1 MNSKLLLMKEISRN
15 RISGMA
21 FITRELLN
29 DSFRVKAKGLM
40 VTTFARMLPAI
51 GLGTTKFR
59 LSIICKLVYKF
70 SVLYK
75 HQGMKGLVI
84 YLKATTVIMQQSI
97 AEFRLKD
104 MTGLNT
110 RISRGRGGL
119 PKLICNQDRVLIAK
133 GNTDLM
139 RFYLTI
145 FNLYR
150 ILEFPGKIKL
160 GSITNA
166 FSGNQALSD
175 VYNAVFEAAPE
186 FARLIDKLAG
196 NKIKDHGITMAPIL
210 KSSPGAN
217 PFQSAS
223 HPFTLLTTARLHK
236 ETGTD
241 AIIMYFAKYFEKATK
256 IRYPGFSR
264 IFQTGAELAFNLNLP
279 STTFK
284 LGRLGLKN
292 EAAGKVRVFA
302 MVDAWTNWVLEP
314 LHKEIFRILKHFPA
328 DGTFNQLA
336 PVLNYTTWPS
346 AYSLDLTAATDR
358 LPIALQIHILSMLYG
373 KEFAVKW
380 AQLLV
385 EREYSVEVPD
395 ENGFGE
401 EVILRYAVG
410 QPMGALSSWA
420 MLALTHHYIVNVA
433 AWHSGFTPYGQLY
446 SNYAVLGDDLVIGD
460 RTVKDR
466 YLTIVD
472 ALGVECGLHKS
483 VLSSRG
489 IGIEFAKKTFF
500 KGVDVSPVPL
510 LEFITATYTLPAAV
524 AFGHKYKLTLAQLV
538 KTMGFGYKVLG
549 GLGRHVG
556 MLSSK
561 VRMLL
566 MAFTSPLITSTP
578 EEISAWLAKGN
589 PLVSIHGPA
598 LTFFMEEVIARVE
611 KTVKKSF
618 SFRTADWISLFS
630 QNFKRVIWARFA
642 AVYLLKL
649 PPVGDDRFG
658 DIVISKGKI
667 EPLWSVKDTGTVN
680 VPPAVFNR
688 IKNDFEDVD
697 LWLTRILS
705 NMVGPQVEHSR
716 DVINQLQSDMTRLGR
731 QNTLPQSYLYSLQ
744 ALKEV
749 NNVSV
754 ITEFKRVDDEIR
766 PRMDVVQI
774 KLWRLWSECM
784 NKALKKAELTRK
796 AKASGL

>member
-1 MNSKLLLMKEISRN
+1 MNRNLLLMKEISRN

-21 FITRELLN
+21 FITRKLLN

-84 YLKATTVIMQQSI
+84 SLKATTVIMQQSI
-97 AEFRLKD
+97 AEFRLHD
-104 MTGLNT
+104 MSGLNT
-110 RISRGRGGL
+110 RVSRGRGGL
-119 PKLICNQDRVLIAK
+119 PRLICNQDRVLIAK

-160 GSITNA
+160 ESITNA
-166 FSGNQALSD
+166 FSGNQSLRD
-175 VYNAVFEAAPE
+175 VYQGVFDAAPE
-186 FARLIDKLAG
+186 FARLINKLAG
-196 NKIKDHGITMAPIL
+196 NRITSHGITMGPIL

-217 PFQSAS
+217 PYQSAS
-223 HPFTLLTTARLHK
+223 HPFTLLITSRLHK
-236 ETGTD
+236 ELGTD
-241 AIIMYFAKYFEKATK
+241 AIILYFAKYFEKATK
-256 IRYPGFSR
+256 VRYPGFSR
-264 IFQTGAELAFNLNLP
+264 IFQTGAELALNLGLP

-284 LGRLGLKN
+284 LGRLGLKE

-328 DGTFNQLA
+328 DGTFDQLA
-336 PVLNYTTWPS
+336 PVLNYTAWPS

-385 EREYSVEVPD
+385 EREYSVELPSD
-395 ENGFGE
+395 DKNKTGK

-433 AWHSGFTPYGQLY
+433 AWQSGFTPYGQLY

-466 YLTIVD
+466 YLMIVD

-524 AFGHKYKLTLAQLV
+524 AFGHKYKLSLAQLV

-549 GLGRHVG
+549 GLDRHVG
-556 MLSSK
+556 RLSFK

-578 EEISAWLAKGN
+578 QEIAAWLAKGN

-598 LTFFMEEVIARVE
+598 LTFFFEEVIARVD
-611 KTVKKSF
+611 KIVKRSF
-618 SFRTADWISLFS
+618 SFRTADWITLFS
-630 QNFKRVIWARFA
+630 SNFRRVI
-642 AVYLLKL
+642 
-649 PPVGDDRFG
+649 
-658 DIVISKGKI
+658 
-667 EPLWSVKDTGTVN
+667 
-680 VPPAVFNR
+680 
-688 IKNDFEDVD
+688 
-697 LWLTRILS
+697 
-705 NMVGPQVEHSR
+705 
-716 DVINQLQSDMTRLGR
+716 
-731 QNTLPQSYLYSLQ
+731 
-744 ALKEV
+744 
-749 NNVSV
+749 
-754 ITEFKRVDDEIR
+754 
-766 PRMDVVQI
+766 
-774 KLWRLWSECM
+774 
-784 NKALKKAELTRK
+784 
-796 AKASGL
+796 